1 MQFQMQACQRRV
13 SRPSSM
19 QQVLQMRWRVMM
31 DHLCPAKISK
41 SGALWCPPSKDSWPH
56 CWKAQLL
63 VCWIVTPSF
72 CTYAFKITI
81 AEPMTLHYHVHFQ
94 MLTMLGSSGVLLGM
108 VGRQVPSLVVPPDT
122 NPKVVVLRREHAWH
136 LAGAL
141 QQHEAVMW
149 VLTYHSSTH
158 GLSFNTFLGNVA

>member
-1 MQFQMQACQRRV
+1 
-13 SRPSSM
+13 
-19 QQVLQMRWRVMM
+19 
-31 DHLCPAKISK
+31 
-41 SGALWCPPSKDSWPH
+41 
-56 CWKAQLL
+56 
-63 VCWIVTPSF
+63 
-72 CTYAFKITI
+72 
-81 AEPMTLHYHVHFQ
+81 MTLHYHVHFQ
-94 MLTMLGSSGVLLGM
+94 MLTMLGPGGVLLGM